1 MSDTVQLMLVVECS
15 PQSLDLLATALGQC
29 HASCIL
35 IRPAGA
41 LTAVS
46 QKGPDGAAT
55 GQQPALDYDAEVCA
69 AIVALSQSH
78 QIAALVANDVVVAK
92 SALADG
98 CHLDA
103 TDMIDELYASAREV
117 LGRDAIVGVMPGPT
131 RHMAM
136 TLAEAGCDYVSY
148 DVSTNT
154 GTDDDLNLGLVAWW
168 AEIFESPVVAFCADN
183 FVNCRRAIEA
193 GPPDFVA
200 LSLRDADDLARLNEV
215 SALIAECGQLPI
227 PKENAK

>member
-1 MSDTVQLMLVVECS
+1 MVYSRRIERHDRFVFEGGTDTMSDTVQLMLVVECS

-55 GQQPALDYDAEVCA
+55 GQRPALDYDAEVCA

-78 QIAALVANDVVVAK
+78 EIAALVANDVVVAK

-103 TDMIDELYASAREV
+103 TDMIEQLYASAP
-117 LGRDAIVGVMPGPT
+117 GRRSAAT
-131 RHMAM
+131 RLSA
-136 TLAEAGCDYVSY
+136 LCQGQ
-148 DVSTNT
+148 
-154 GTDDDLNLGLVAWW
+154 
-168 AEIFESPVVAFCADN
+168 
-183 FVNCRRAIEA
+183 RAIW
-193 GPPDFVA
+193 
-200 LSLRDADDLARLNEV
+200 
-215 SALIAECGQLPI
+215 Q
-227 PKENAK
+227 